1 MPPAFERFIVFSS
14 YAACTR
20 MRNSIAQRPSTSAT
34 KRRWARMASC
44 IVHMSGRQLT
54 GPTCGRLGP
63 SGRLAVFA
71 RHAAA
76 LGKDAAQRDAR
87 EPAALPRPR
96 TARTYAGHMHARF
109 TPRAHTRCEQPK
121 LPASKQNHPDLWR
134 KVLQPESKSLRHAMH
149 WEGAPQSLPG
159 YIRQPATP
167 TPEAASTR

>member
-1 MPPAFERFIVFSS
+1 VPPAFERFIVFSS

-109 TPRAHTRCEQPK
+109 TPRAHTRCEQ
-121 LPASKQNHPDLWR
+121 
-134 KVLQPESKSLRHAMH
+134 
-149 WEGAPQSLPG
+149 
-159 YIRQPATP
+159 T
-167 TPEAASTR
+167 EAASIKANPPRSLEKGSATRIKVLETRNALGRGASESAWIHQAASHSNA